1 MSWLESH
8 VVLMAIYALLTGAF
22 FSLLWKTGTRERL
35 RLFAIVFSGL
45 MLGGLAIAWAMY
57 PFPG

>member
-8 VVLMAIYALLTGAF
+8 VVLMFVYALLTGAF
-22 FSLLWKTGTRERL
+22 FALLWKTETRERL
-35 RLFAIVFSGL
+35 RLFATVFFGL